1 MKKVLT
7 IVLVFALSFGFLTI
21 VNNMGNTDTASEQQ
35 TLTGTAEGFGG
46 DINVT
51 VVVNGEDII
60 SVEVTAD
67 GETQGIGSMAI
78 DELPALIVEADSAE
92 VEGVSGATYTSD
104 CIKAAVRNALSSKQ
118 GSEEEVT
125 LTGTAEGFGGDVT
138 VNVVVKGDDI
148 ISVEAIGEDETEG
161 IGSVALVELPAL
173 IAEADS
179 TDIDGV
185 SGATYT
191 SDGIKAAVRNALE
204 SRQ

>member
-1 MKKVLT
+1 
-7 IVLVFALSFGFLTI
+7 
-21 VNNMGNTDTASEQQ
+21 TASEQQ

-46 DINVT
+46 EVIVT
-51 VVVNGEDII
+51 VIVNGDDII

-67 GETQGIGSMAI
+67 GETQGIGTMAI
-78 DELPALIVEADSAE
+78 DELPALIAEADSAE

-104 CIKAAVRNALSSKQ
+104 GIKAAVRNALASKQ
-118 GSEEEVT
+118 GSEKEVT

>member
-1 MKKVLT
+1 MK
-7 IVLVFALSFGFLTI
+7 IVL
-21 VNNMGNTDTASEQQ
+21 AS
-35 TLTGTAEGFGG
+35 
-46 DINVT
+46 
-51 VVVNGEDII
+51 
-60 SVEVTAD
+60 D
-67 GETQGIGSMAI
+67 G
-78 DELPALIVEADSAE
+78 
-92 VEGVSGATYTSD
+92 
-104 CIKAAVRNALSSKQ
+104 IKAAVRNALASKQ
-118 GSEEEVT
+118 GSEKEVT

-161 IGSVALVELPAL
+161 IGSIALEELPAL

-191 SDGIKAAVRNALE
+191 SDGIKAAVKNALE